1 MLIRTFK
8 TLVKQSLLNLGCG
21 TASCSDV
28 IRSCQTH
35 SDWCQIVIKTH
46 GRSLC
51 CHSRVECLQPR
62 STIHDVSCGVLL
74 QRDRNTQKRTNKLF
88 DSCKRA
94 DQTVWNGLTSL
105 RLVKQGFMEGSRF
118 SASPWRNNNK
128 WKVMEGAVSSCVLP
142 LVLTP
147 RIPQIELF

>member
-1 MLIRTFK
+1 
-8 TLVKQSLLNLGCG
+8 
-21 TASCSDV
+21 
-28 IRSCQTH
+28 
-35 SDWCQIVIKTH
+35 
-46 GRSLC
+46 
-51 CHSRVECLQPR
+51 
-62 STIHDVSCGVLL
+62 
-74 QRDRNTQKRTNKLF
+74 
-88 DSCKRA
+88 
-94 DQTVWNGLTSL
+94 LTSL